1 MDTKL
6 VIAYYSNE
14 GSTAKVAAGL
24 AQATGGELRRL
35 NVPGKPGPGAILA
48 ALIGLGTRLIDT
60 NLALDADDAVVLM
73 TPVWAGAPAPA
84 STSFIRQA
92 RLQGKRVFFVT
103 VGAGDTNPRAVA
115 ALEKRLASRG
125 AIVIGHKEV
134 RGKMMAMARA
144 KPDPKAAQPMRPDPT
159 DEELV
164 ATGAALAA
172 DLTAALAAAG
182 VAQ

>member
-35 NVPGKPGPGAILA
+35 NTPGKPGPGAILA
-48 ALIGLGTRLIDT
+48 GLIGLGARLVDT
-60 NLALDADDAVVLM
+60 DLALDADDAVVLM

-92 RLQGKRVFFVT
+92 RLQGKRVYFVT
-103 VGAGDTNPRAVA
+103 VGVNTTNPKAVA
-115 ALEKRLASRG
+115 ALDRHLTSRG
-125 AIVIGHKEV
+125 AIVIGHSEV
-134 RGKMMAMARA
+134 RGKMMAMAKA
-144 KPDPKAAQPMRPDPT
+144 DPKNAQPVQPDPT
-159 DEELV
+159 DEELT
-164 ATGAALAA
+164 AAGAALAGEV
-172 DLTAALAAAG
+172 TSALAKAG
-182 VAQ
+182 AIQ

>member
-35 NVPGKPGPGAILA
+35 NIAGKVGPGAIFA
-48 ALIGLGTRLIDT
+48 ALLGIGARLVDT
-60 NLALDADDAVVLM
+60 DLSLDPDDAVVLM

-92 RLQGKRVFFVT
+92 RLQGKPVYFVT
-103 VGAGDTNPRAVA
+103 VGAGDTNPKAVA

-125 AIVIGHKEV
+125 ALVVGHKEI

-144 KPDPKAAQPMRPDPT
+144 KSDPKAAQPTQPDPT
-159 DEELV
+159 DEEL
-164 ATGAALAA
+164 AAAGAALAGA
-172 DLTAALAAAG
+172 VVSALAAAG

>member
-1 MDTKL
+1 MASPI

-35 NVPGKPGPGAILA
+35 NVSGKVGPGAIFA
-48 ALIGLGTRLIDT
+48 ALLGIGARLVDT
-60 NLALDADDAVVLM
+60 DLALDPEDAVVLM

-92 RLQGKRVFFVT
+92 RLQGKRVYFVT
-103 VGAGDTNPRAVA
+103 VGAGDTNPKAVA
-115 ALEKRLASRG
+115 ALEKRLAARG
-125 AIVIGHKEV
+125 ALVVGHREV
-134 RGKMMAMARA
+134 AGKMMAMAKA
-144 KPDPKAAQPMRPDPT
+144 DPKAAQPTRPDPT

-164 ATGAALAA
+164 ATGAALAGEV
-172 DLTAALAAAG
+172 TSALAAAG
-182 VAQ
+182 AA